1 MDKDKVDLNSF
12 ECTLRV
18 RLGLNEEVVL
28 HLAWMQDPCFP
39 FSLVH
44 NEHFL
49 KFWDEVVPDDKKFIS
64 LTLFGD
70 GSLNIDETPKKINK
84 TKPKKPVS
92 LEKLV
97 RRSPRFQVENLVE
110 NSHQQR
116 GPSRKLSFTN
126 FLNEMEGNSCV
137 SEASKVGCSSEPR
150 QENFNHDY
158 WVHTATQGSTM
169 EDGVKD
175 TDNEDN
181 VHLLNT
187 ELDEC
192 HPIEDLNSPDIFDTD
207 EDNDICYEEH
217 VKTYKVP
224 SQSEDSS
231 SSEDNREV
239 LDKDGGPEVE
249 VVDKDDGPEVKSGYK
264 VGRKPDWYKRF
275 QPDIRK
281 HIEEEDE
288 LPLFPEEEEIPAVE
302 PGKMM
307 VKYSFNDKKHFKRHL
322 KIYCVFRNCQFK
334 LKRSCSKQVRALC
347 RFRDDYECKWFVY
360 ATRVK
365 GEPTFVVR
373 SVNLTHSC
381 VGDPKSFNR
390 SADPEYVKNT
400 MLEKLKISSGSLI
413 PKPRQIANYFSV
425 SHNINIPY
433 ICAWKA
439 ESDSYNQIPRFRAMV
454 AKTNEGSIGKFT
466 YGRKDFT
473 FESMTISFAAPMKG
487 FQEACRGVVGFDA
500 CHLTG
505 KNLSTPLWQSDIHI
519 RQTKGFDGRCGQ

>member
-1 MDKDKVDLNSF
+1 MDRDKVDLNSF
-12 ECTLRV
+12 GV

-49 KFWDEVVPDDKKFIS
+49 KFWDEAVPDDKEFIS

-92 LEKLV
+92 LEKPV
-97 RRSPRFQVENLVE
+97 RRSPRFQVEKLVK

-116 GPSRKLSFTN
+116 GPSRKLSFTDL
-126 FLNEMEGNSCV
+126 LNETEGNSCV

-150 QENFNHDY
+150 QENFDHDY
-158 WVHTATQGSTM
+158 WVHTATQYSTV

-187 ELDEC
+187 KLDEC
-192 HPIEDLNSPDIFDTD
+192 HPIEDPNVPNIFDSD
-207 EDNDICYEEH
+207 EYNDICYEEH

-231 SSEDNREV
+231 SSEDNREDEADDPEV
-239 LDKDGGPEVE
+239 EVIDKDGGPEVE
-249 VVDKDDGPEVKSGYK
+249 AVDKDDGPEVKSGYK
-264 VGRKPDWYKRF
+264 VGGKPDWYKIF

-307 VKYSFNDKKHFKRHL
+307 VKYSFNDKKYFKRHFKR
-322 KIYCVFRNCQFK
+322 YCVFHNYQFK
-334 LKRSCSKQVRALC
+334 LKKSCSKQVRALC

-360 ATRVK
+360 ASRVK

-373 SVNLTHSC
+373 SVNLTHTC
-381 VGDPKSFNR
+381 VGDRKSFNR

-400 MLEKLKISSGSLI
+400 VLEKLKISSGSLI
-413 PKPRQIANYFSV
+413 PKPRQIANDFSV

-439 ESDSYNQIPRFRAMV
+439 RNLVFEELFGNYEDSYNQIPRFCAMV
-454 AKTNEGSIGKFT
+454 AKTNEGSIAKFT
-466 YGRKDFT
+466 YGRKG
-473 FESMTISFAAPMKG
+473 K
-487 FQEACRGVVGFDA
+487 
-500 CHLTG
+500 CHNHQLLQFYLYT
-505 KNLSTPLWQSDIHI
+505 
-519 RQTKGFDGRCGQ
+519 C